1 MDNPFTLDA
10 MQTKKRLNEDKN
22 LADKFV
28 KKSDELESIIS
39 GLSHITAHKQQ
50 MDECI
55 ESFNLLTSNI
65 SKVDSEQKL
74 TKERK
79 KNLINQ
85 LAIVEDK
92 INLYHEQ

>member
-1 MDNPFTLDA
+1 MLDNPFTLDA
-10 MQTKKRLNEDKN
+10 METKKKLNEDKD

-28 KKSDELESIIS
+28 KKSDSLDTIIN

-55 ESFNLLTSNI
+55 QSFSLLTSNI

-74 TKERK
+74 TKEKRK
-79 KNLINQ
+79 SYINW
-85 LAIVEDK
+85 L
-92 INLYHEQ
+92 